1 MWDLVI
7 HGRREFSGLWDCSR
21 LWDPEGS
28 LGTGKNLDVFLWD
41 EPKGFFAK
49 SFSRGL
55 GQIPEMGEG
64 LGIPTVL
71 GFFGIGEVNFHGN
84 PWICLLPMR
93 KEFGIFRLPLFP
105 VPRGGWGGGAAR

>member
-41 EPKGFFAK
+41 EPKGFLAK

-55 GQIPEMGEG
+55 GQIPEVGEG

-71 GFFGIGEVNFHGN
+71 GFFWDCGSSFPWKSLDLPPSHEEGI
-84 PWICLLPMR
+84 
-93 KEFGIFRLPLFP
+93 
-105 VPRGGWGGGAAR
+105 

>member
-41 EPKGFFAK
+41 EPKGFLAK

-55 GQIPEMGEG
+55 GRVPEMGESWVLPQFWVFLG
-64 LGIPTVL
+64 LGKFISMEIP
-71 GFFGIGEVNFHGN
+71 GFAS
-84 PWICLLPMR
+84 
-93 KEFGIFRLPLFP
+93 FP
-105 VPRGGWGGGAAR
+105 